1 MTNEKLNTIVNN
13 PGYYLKPDRSGKGYI
28 CPICNSG
35 TGKNGTGLTSKD
47 GIHFTCWRG
56 CFSNKDIL
64 DIIGQEY
71 GITDFKEKV
80 KKACDIYG
88 IEDDNHVKG
97 NSAIKKTRSAATPQ
111 PKKASEL
118 KEVEEINLK
127 KEVEISSKNLLN
139 HEEALEHFK
148 KRGISVPVLRDH
160 SVGYDEKGIN
170 HFLKDH
176 PENQTKAT
184 KAYCYKYFFPCLDD
198 KGNYTSVIAEINN
211 RDNVD
216 TYHPKYRKIS
226 GTGTTTKL
234 YNERYISASRRV
246 VFITE
251 GVYDALSVEE
261 AGKSAIALLGVSH
274 NRLISLV
281 KEYKPDTVFVVSL
294 DQDDAGEKAAKRI
307 AEEFDGLGVAYI
319 IKPAA
324 QEKDLNEFLQKD
336 RIQFFQFIEEAEK
349 EALAKKEEIAQAQKE
364 KEEQERKEYIKSSAS
379 GFLPEFMKEVYS
391 RKEGR
396 YIPTGFRKLDLKLDG
411 GLYPGLYVFGAI
423 SSLGKTTLVTQI
435 IDQAA
440 EAGHDVLL
448 FSLEM
453 SKSQII
459 AKSLSRLTYCH
470 CIESKKN
477 IKMAKTVRA
486 LTNGKLYDLFSRE
499 ELQVIDAA
507 FSRYK
512 EYAEHIFIKEGIGD
526 IGVPQIVDEVVK
538 HERITGN
545 KPIVVVDYLQILAP
559 YDVRAT
565 DKQNIDKSVLE
576 LKRLSRDHDI
586 PVIGISSLNRANY
599 STEINMAAFK
609 ESGAIEYTTDVLI
622 GLQFKGAGNAGFDA
636 NKEKTKIPREIE
648 LMILKNRNGETGSK
662 IEYEYHPA
670 FNVFREVED
679 VGRRMDTGRNKIGDI
694 N

>member
-71 GITDFKEKV
+71 GITNFKEKV

-97 NSAIKKTRSAATPQ
+97 NSAIKKTRPAAVPQ

-139 HEEALEHFK
+139 HEEALQHFK

-170 HFLKDH
+170 HFLKEH
-176 PENQTKAT
+176 PENQTKVT

-226 GTGTTTKL
+226 GAGTTTKL

-349 EALAKKEEIAQAQKE
+349 EALAKKEQIAQTQKE

>member
-88 IEDDNHVKG
+88 IEDDNHVRG
-97 NSAIKKTRSAATPQ
+97 NSAIKKTRPAAVPQ

-139 HEEALEHFK
+139 HEEALQHFK

-176 PENQTKAT
+176 PENQTKVT
-184 KAYCYKYFFPCLDD
+184 KAYCYQYFFPCLDD

-246 VFITE
+246 IFITE

-324 QEKDLNEFLQKD
+324 KEKDLNEFLQKD

-349 EALAKKEEIAQAQKE
+349 EALAKKEEIVQAQKE

-453 SKSQII
+453 SKSQIV

>member
-97 NSAIKKTRSAATPQ
+97 NSVIKKTRPAAAHQ

-127 KEVEISSKNLLN
+127 KEVEIFSKNLLN

-176 PENQTKAT
+176 PENQTKVT

-599 STEINMAAFK
+599 STEINMGAFK